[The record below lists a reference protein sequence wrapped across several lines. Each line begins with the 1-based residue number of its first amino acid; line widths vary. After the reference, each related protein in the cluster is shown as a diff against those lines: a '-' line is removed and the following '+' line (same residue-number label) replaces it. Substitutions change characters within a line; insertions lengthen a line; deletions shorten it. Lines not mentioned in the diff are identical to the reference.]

1 MRLFLHH
8 PSFQLAGLM
17 ICTTLLLPG
26 CGGGGGADQP
36 ADAAPAPGPGPA
48 QTPVADCGLPDFQAT
63 LLRLV
68 NERRARGAVC
78 GAQSL
83 PAAPVLR
90 WNTALANAAQ
100 RHSQDMA
107 DRGFFDHQG
116 SDGSHAS
123 QRITASGYAWSS
135 WGENIAVGQR
145 SAEAVIQAWMQSEGH
160 CRNIMAPRY
169 QDMGLACVRPANAP
183 SGFLWTQVLASP

>member
-1 MRLFLHH
+1 ML
-8 PSFQLAGLM
+8 
-17 ICTTLLLPG
+17 CTALLLQG
-26 CGGGGGADQP
+26 CGGGGGADQQ
-36 ADAAPAPGPGPA
+36 ADAAPAPSPSPA
-48 QTPVADCGLPDFQAT
+48 QAPVADCGLPDFQAS

-68 NERRARGAVC
+68 NEHRARGAVC

-116 SDGSHAS
+116 SDGSHAG

-135 WGENIAVGQR
+135 WGENIATGQR
-145 SAEAVIQAWMQSEGH
+145 SADTVIRGWMQSEGH

-169 QDMGLACVRPANAP
+169 QEMGLACVTPANSP
-183 SGFLWTQVLASP
+183 SGALWTQVLAAP

>member
-1 MRLFLHH
+1 M
-8 PSFQLAGLM
+8 
-17 ICTTLLLPG
+17 
-26 CGGGGGADQP
+26 
-36 ADAAPAPGPGPA
+36 
-48 QTPVADCGLPDFQAT
+48 
-63 LLRLV
+63 LRLV

-83 PAAPVLR
+83 PPVAALR
-90 WNTALANAAQ
+90 WNPLLAQAAL

-107 DRGFFDHQG
+107 VRDFFGHQG
-116 SDGSHAS
+116 SDGSNAG

-135 WGENIAVGQR
+135 WGENIAAGQR

-183 SGFLWTQVLASP
+183 SQLLWTQVFAAP